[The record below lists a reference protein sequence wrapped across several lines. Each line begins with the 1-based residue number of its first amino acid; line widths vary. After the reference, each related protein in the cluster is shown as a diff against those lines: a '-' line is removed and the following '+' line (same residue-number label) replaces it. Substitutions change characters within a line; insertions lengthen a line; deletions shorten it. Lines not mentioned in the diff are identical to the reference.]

1 MGSKARFTK
10 DILPIILENRKDNQY
25 FVDLFTGGANVV
37 SLVSG
42 NRIANDKN
50 KHLIEMFKGL
60 QGNRN
65 RPIEISK
72 DLYNVARD
80 VYNGKETAFNHT
92 MEMDDFMIGWIGWMG
107 SANGRF
113 FDGGY
118 SGKSNTKIG
127 TVRDYIKEAMS
138 NIEKQIPKLNG
149 IEFLNLDYKDVV
161 IPNNS
166 IVYCDIPY
174 ENTKQYSTSKGF
186 NHSEFWDYARKLSTE
201 GNDVF
206 VSEYN
211 APKDFECIWQ
221 KEAKSSLSANG
232 QIGGNKCSAEKLF
245 KYLP

>member
-1 MGSKARFTK
+1 MKYMGSKARFTK

-107 SANGRF
+107 SYNGRF

-118 SGKSNTKIG
+118 SGHDVGKTHRNYIDEQIRNT
-127 TVRDYIKEAMS
+127 ES
-138 NIEKQIPKLNG
+138 QINDLNG
-149 IEFLNLDYKDVV
+149 VKFFSKDYKGHKT
-161 IPNNS
+161 I
-166 IVYCDIPY
+166 CDI
-174 ENTKQYSTSKGF
+174 KG
-186 NHSEFWDYARKLSTE
+186 L
-201 GNDVF
+201 
-206 VSEYN
+206 
-211 APKDFECIWQ
+211 
-221 KEAKSSLSANG
+221 
-232 QIGGNKCSAEKLF
+232 
-245 KYLP
+245 